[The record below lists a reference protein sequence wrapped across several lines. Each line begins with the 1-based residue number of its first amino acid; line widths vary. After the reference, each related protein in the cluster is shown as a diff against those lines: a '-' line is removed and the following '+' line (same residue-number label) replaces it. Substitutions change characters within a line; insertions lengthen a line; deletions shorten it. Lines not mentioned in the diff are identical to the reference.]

1 MDYSVAVHEVGN
13 IVTLMKY
20 SISKLKEEYPEIM
33 GSNYFEYIEADT
45 QKLKELMMTIPQII
59 DESVPIGK
67 DDSENVELEKF
78 NTALYK
84 VEDT

>member
-33 GSNYFEYIEADT
+33 GSDHC
-45 QKLKELMMTIPQII
+45 P
-59 DESVPIGK
+59 VG
-67 DDSENVELEKF
+67 LEISPF
-78 NTALYK
+78 GTG
-84 VEDT
+84 